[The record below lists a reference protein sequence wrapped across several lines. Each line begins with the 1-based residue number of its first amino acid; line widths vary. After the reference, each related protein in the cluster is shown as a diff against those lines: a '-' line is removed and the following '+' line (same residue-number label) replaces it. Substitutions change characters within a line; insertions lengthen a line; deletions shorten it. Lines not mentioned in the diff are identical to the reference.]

1 MYPLCIFD
9 VWYVEVFFLTPL
21 IGLRIGKEG
30 LITPPSQAA
39 HKQKHTPHAKN
50 IPLTLCHLFPRKA
63 L

>member
-30 LITPPSQAA
+30 LITPPLQAA
-39 HKQKHTPHAKN
+39 HKQKHTPPMQKTY
-50 IPLTLCHLFPRKA
+50 TLHYAIKYW
-63 L
+63 